1 MKKIFNFGFLRG
13 KDKMIY
19 IRAIVN
25 LFYNEGYI
33 ILFEFKEEDQGLVIR
48 GDVKVVKE
56 IILGEFIVK
65 GF

>member
-1 MKKIFNFGFLRG
+1 
-13 KDKMIY
+13 MIY
-19 IRAIVN
+19 IRVIVN